1 MMDRNDEMSAPNYPS
16 QRSVVAVTFTD
27 GEVKTYAI
35 SAGASIAGYLMRSAS
50 DTGIVTLRDDLAGTA
65 VCVPL
70 DRVRDIQFTPA
81 PAAEEAPA

>member
-27 GEVKTYAI
+27 GEVKNYMI

-50 DTGIVTLRDDLAGTA
+50 DT
-65 VCVPL
+65 
-70 DRVRDIQFTPA
+70 QFTPA
-81 PAAEEAPA
+81 PAAEEAPF